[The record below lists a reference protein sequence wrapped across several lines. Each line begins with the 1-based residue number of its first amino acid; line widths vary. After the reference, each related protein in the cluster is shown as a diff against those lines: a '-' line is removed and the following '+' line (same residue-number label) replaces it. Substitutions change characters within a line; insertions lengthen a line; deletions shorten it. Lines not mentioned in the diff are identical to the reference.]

1 MRPCVWAGV
10 MLLVSGAMAYA
21 GPASEQRLAELMER
35 IQKLEDRV
43 LALEQRAPTNPPV
56 AGPSLRDRFRARM
69 AQDRATYSEAQLR
82 EIEQLYQV
90 ANQQWNSPEA
100 QSSLRTL
107 VETYGQANRTGC
119 ALLYLGQMS
128 DGADKERYLKQAA
141 SDFADC
147 WYGDGVQ
154 VGAYARFYLANYN
167 QENGKTA
174 EAARLYAEIRQ
185 RYPDAV
191 NHKGRRLSE
200 LMPP

>member
-10 MLLVSGAMAYA
+10 MLLVSGAMADA
-21 GPASEQRLAELMER
+21 GPASEQRLAELTER

-43 LALEQRAPTNPPV
+43 LALEQRAPTNQPV

-69 AQDRATYSEAQLR
+69 AQDRATYSEAQLG

-90 ANQQWNSPEA
+90 ANRQWNSPEA
-100 QSSLRTL
+100 QSSLRKL

-128 DGADKERYLKQAA
+128 DGADKERYLNQAA
-141 SDFADC
+141 NDFADC

-154 VGAYARFYLANYN
+154 VGAYARFYLANYY
-167 QENGKTA
+167 QG
-174 EAARLYAEIRQ
+174 
-185 RYPDAV
+185 
-191 NHKGRRLSE
+191 
-200 LMPP
+200 